1 MCLPACV
8 LLCPHQQP
16 LSLPSQVPE
25 DYASINAAVAA
36 CAAGGKVLVRAAVYN
51 ETVFIDHEVTLE
63 GIPEPWSA
71 QTNMQLPFMT
81 RKQVL
86 ALCVSFG
93 PFRSGVHKDFFDRL
107 LLLLA
112 ESLGE
117 YHDVDWPLEHRV
129 FPVIRWTK
137 KPAAVR

>member
-1 MCLPACV
+1 
-8 LLCPHQQP
+8 
-16 LSLPSQVPE
+16 VPE
-25 DYASINAAVAA
+25 DYASINAAIAA
-36 CAAGGKVLVRAAVYN
+36 CAVGGKVLVQAGVYD

-63 GIPEPWSA
+63 GLPEPWSA
-71 QTNMQLPFMT
+71 ATNMELPFMT

-86 ALCVSFG
+86 ALCVAFHQMRQG
-93 PFRSGVHKDFFDRL
+93 AHNVFFSRF

-112 ESLGE
+112 ESLGA
-117 YHDVDWPLEHRV
+117 YHDVDWPLEHRI